1 MSKAVKELMVSYF
14 YAYPI
19 SVREKYVNNPRKLK
33 QLKRRKIYASI
44 AFAAM
49 EIYLTLFTF
58 MYHRNLY
65 VYLLALVFA
74 LLLFLNI
81 VMETKYINE
90 YINKDKDVLGYE
102 NFDKKYNQNTIKQ
115 FRELD
120 TFDVSKID
128 KIDRRFIYFEK
139 SKIDYS
145 TTVRIDQYEGYTF
158 ILFLK
163 NIAVL
168 RTTDNQEWIDKL
180 VELTNIKIR
189 KVDFKEITNNEY
201 KKVVEEKIPAH
212 AGIKYDRKRKIL
224 MGAFFIVTAYLLF
237 YK

>member
-1 MSKAVKELMVSYF
+1 
-14 YAYPI
+14 
-19 SVREKYVNNPRKLK
+19 
-33 QLKRRKIYASI
+33 
-44 AFAAM
+44 
-49 EIYLTLFTF
+49 
-58 MYHRNLY
+58 
-65 VYLLALVFA
+65 
-74 LLLFLNI
+74 
-81 VMETKYINE
+81 
-90 YINKDKDVLGYE
+90 
-102 NFDKKYNQNTIKQ
+102 
-115 FRELD
+115 
-120 TFDVSKID
+120 
-128 KIDRRFIYFEK
+128 
-139 SKIDYS
+139 IDYS
-145 TTVRIDQYEGYTF
+145 STIRIDQYEEYTF